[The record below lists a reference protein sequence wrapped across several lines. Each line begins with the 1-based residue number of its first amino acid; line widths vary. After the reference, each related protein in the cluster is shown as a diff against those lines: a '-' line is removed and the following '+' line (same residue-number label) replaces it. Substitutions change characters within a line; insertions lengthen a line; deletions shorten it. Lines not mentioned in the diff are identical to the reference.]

1 MPFNYQTLKK
11 INSDSISNL
20 ALVAANF
27 ANTTIPSAKI
37 ATGGI
42 TSGKLAA
49 GAVDYASNIVTGSVS
64 VSKGGT
70 GLSSVGAANTL
81 LRTNAAANAYE
92 YAAHGFSSMQVFTG
106 NGTWNRPAGVRFI
119 KVKLQ
124 AGGGGASG
132 HGESGAAGGYSE
144 RVLDVTAISS
154 VNVTIGGGGSGTYY
168 SGAGDNG
175 AASSFGPYL
184 SASAGHGA
192 NRQNQHSGGVS
203 GVGSGGNLNLHM
215 GGGLSHHAYSA
226 QSCAD
231 TYFGGGAPSSHPQGG
246 HFAHNHQGHTAP
258 GTGGAGAHFHGHR
271 GSDGR
276 PGIVIVT
283 NYY

>member
-42 TSGKLAA
+42 TSGKLAV
-49 GAVDYASNIVTGSVS
+49 GAVDYASNVVTGSVS

-92 YAAHGFSSMQVFTG
+92 YAAQGFSSMQVFTS
-106 NGTWNRPAGVRFI
+106 NGTWTRPAGVRFI

-154 VNVTIGGGGSGTYY
+154 VSVTIGGGGSGTYY

-203 GVGSGGNLNLHM
+203 GVGSGGDLNLYQ
-215 GGGLSHHAYSA
+215 GGGGSHHHSFGPGGT
-226 QSCAD
+226 SH
-231 TYFGGGAPSSHPQGG
+231 FGGPAPSGHPQGG
-246 HFAHNHQGHTAP
+246 HFSHNHQAHSAP
-258 GTGGAGAHFHGHR
+258 GSGGTGGYFHGHR
-271 GSDGR
+271 GSDGKS
-276 PGIVIVT
+276 GIIVIEEFK
-283 NYY
+283 

>member
-1 MPFNYQTLKK
+1 MAFDYQTLKNLRTDAIIDGAISTEDLADSS
-11 INSDSISNL
+11 IN
-20 ALVAANF
+20 AAQIVNNNVT
-27 ANTTIPSAKI
+27 A
-37 ATGGI
+37 
-42 TSGKLAA
+42 GKLAA
-49 GAVDYASNIVTGSVS
+49 GAVDNSTLVTTGTLPA
-64 VSKGGT
+64 SKGGIT
-70 GLSSVGAANTL
+70 LTSLPGANRAIYSNGSSLSFADHGIQGLT
-81 LRTNAAANAYE
+81 
-92 YAAHGFSSMQVFTG
+92 VFTG
-106 NGTWNRPAGVRFI
+106 NGTWTRPTGVRYI
-119 KVKLQ
+119 RVQ
-124 AGGGGASG
+124 CQGGAGGGSG
-132 HGESGAAGGYSE
+132 HGEGGGAGGYAE
-144 RVLDVTAISS
+144 RFLDVTGISS

-168 SGAGDNG
+168 SSAGGNG

-276 PGIVIVT
+276 PGIIIVT

>member
-42 TSGKLAA
+42 TSGKLAV
-49 GAVDYASNIVTGSVS
+49 GAVDYASNVVTGSVS

-92 YAAHGFSSMQVFTG
+92 YAAQGFSSMQVFTS
-106 NGTWNRPAGVRFI
+106 NGTWTRPAGVRFI

-124 AGGGGASG
+124 AGGGGAS
-132 HGESGAAGGYSE
+132 
-144 RVLDVTAISS
+144 DVCGNDELQVPRSHDALNVCATTARWPS
-154 VNVTIGGGGSGTYY
+154 V
-168 SGAGDNG
+168 
-175 AASSFGPYL
+175 
-184 SASAGHGA
+184 
-192 NRQNQHSGGVS
+192 
-203 GVGSGGNLNLHM
+203 
-215 GGGLSHHAYSA
+215 
-226 QSCAD
+226 SCAHAVARSD
-231 TYFGGGAPSSHPQGG
+231 ASECQTHLLRDVSRKRLVFPAPCGWRRRCAIFGDYCHLGCCS
-246 HFAHNHQGHTAP
+246 
-258 GTGGAGAHFHGHR
+258 
-271 GSDGR
+271 
-276 PGIVIVT
+276 V
-283 NYY
+283 

>member
-42 TSGKLAA
+42 TSGKLAV
-49 GAVDYASNIVTGSVS
+49 GAVDYASNVVTGSVS

-92 YAAHGFSSMQVFTG
+92 YAAQGFSSMQVFTS
-106 NGTWNRPAGVRFI
+106 NGTWTRPAGVRFI

>member
-1 MPFNYQTLKK
+1 MAFDYQTLK
-11 INSDSISNL
+11 NLRNDSIIDGAIATSDL
-20 ALVAANF
+20 ADSSVTASKIVANNVTAAKLASSAIN
-27 ANTTIPSAKI
+27 NTTGVT
-37 ATGGI
+37 TG
-42 TSGKLAA
+42 TLP
-49 GAVDYASNIVTGSVS
+49 

-70 GLSSVGAANTL
+70 TLTSFAGANRAIYSDGSSLSFQNHGIQGLS
-81 LRTNAAANAYE
+81 
-92 YAAHGFSSMQVFTG
+92 VFTG
-106 NGTWNRPAGVRFI
+106 TGTWNRPAGVRYI
-119 KVKLQ
+119 RVQCL
-124 AGGGGASG
+124 AGGGGGSG
-132 HGESGAAGGYSE
+132 HGEGGGAGGYSE
-144 RVLDVTAISS
+144 RFLDVTGISS
-154 VNVTIGGGGSGTYY
+154 VTANVGGGGGGTYY
-168 SGAGDNG
+168 ANAGGDG
-175 AASSFGPYL
+175 GASSFGPYC

-246 HFAHNHQGHTAP
+246 HFAHVHQGHSAP

-276 PGIVIVT
+276 PGLIIVT